1 MLQYSHRMSAMNTPS
16 ASSPRYILVTG
27 AYGGMGRSTIT
38 ALAKR
43 GYKVFA
49 LDLKAPCEA
58 QQGIIPIE
66 ADVTN
71 EASLAMA
78 LGKVMETTDELFAI
92 VHFAGRYVMDSLI
105 EVPAKEFEA
114 VFRINVLGAFLVNRT
129 FQPLLKRGSRIVM
142 TTSELA
148 PLDPLP
154 FTGIYAVT
162 KSTLDKYAYSLA
174 MELQLLGV
182 KVSVIRAGA
191 VSTNM
196 LGASTSALDRF
207 CSNTRLYTC
216 NADRFKHVV
225 DSIEAK
231 SVPPERIASKI
242 LRILGKR
249 SPAFA
254 YSVNRNPLLLLLN
267 ALPKRL
273 QLFAIRQILK

>member
-1 MLQYSHRMSAMNTPS
+1 MNTPS
-16 ASSPRYILVTG
+16 AGSPRYILVTG
-27 AYGGMGRSTIT
+27 AYGGMGRATIT

-49 LDLKAPCEA
+49 LDLKAPSEA

-105 EVPAKEFEA
+105 EVPAKELEA

-129 FQPLLKRGSRIVM
+129 FQPLLKTGSRIVM

-207 CSNTRLYTC
+207 CCNTKLYTC

-231 SVPPERIASKI
+231 SVPPERIASKV

>member
-1 MLQYSHRMSAMNTPS
+1 MSAMNTPS

-27 AYGGMGRSTIT
+27 AYGGMGRATIT

-71 EASLAMA
+71 EASL
-78 LGKVMETTDELFAI
+78 GKVMETTDELFAI

-105 EVPAKEFEA
+105 EVPAKELEA

-129 FQPLLKRGSRIVM
+129 FQPLLKTGSRIVM

-162 KSTLDKYAYSLA
+162 KSTLDKYAYSLG
-174 MELQLLGV
+174 L
-182 KVSVIRAGA
+182 VSCAGHP
-191 VSTNM
+191 
-196 LGASTSALDRF
+196 
-207 CSNTRLYTC
+207 C
-216 NADRFKHVV
+216 N
-225 DSIEAK
+225 S
-231 SVPPERIASKI
+231 
-242 LRILGKR
+242 
-249 SPAFA
+249 
-254 YSVNRNPLLLLLN
+254 
-267 ALPKRL
+267 
-273 QLFAIRQILK
+273 QILEKTTPFGYH

>member
-1 MLQYSHRMSAMNTPS
+1 MSTSNENP
-16 ASSPRYILVTG
+16 PRYILVTG
-27 AYGGMGRSTIT
+27 AYGGMGRATIT
-38 ALAKR
+38 ALAER

-49 LDLKAPCEA
+49 LDLKVPCEA

-66 ADVTN
+66 TDVTD
-71 EASLAMA
+71 EASVARA
-78 LGKVMETTDELFAI
+78 LGKVREATDNLFAI

-105 EVPAKEFEA
+105 EVPAKELEA
-114 VFRINVLGAFLVNRT
+114 VFRVNVLGAFLVNRT
-129 FQPLLKRGSRIVM
+129 FQPLLKKGSRIVM

-196 LGASTSALDRF
+196 LGVSTSALDRF
-207 CSNTRLYTC
+207 CSNTKLYTY
-216 NADRFKHVV
+216 NADRFKRIV
-225 DSIEAK
+225 DSVEAK
-231 SVPPERIASKI
+231 SVLPERIASKV
-242 LRILGKR
+242 LHILGKR
-249 SPAFA
+249 SPAFV
-254 YSVNRNPLLLLLN
+254 YSINRNPLLLLLN
-267 ALPKRL
+267 AFPKRL
-273 QLFAIRQILK
+273 QLWAIRQVLK